1 MPISAA
7 EFSSTTILRY
17 PRSTKGMPVP
27 VLIRAL
33 LAACILLP
41 IPRSTAD
48 ESSASAPLLLKARS
62 RTQTAADSERWHS
75 TTTTLNWNPR
85 ETCIIVCDMWD
96 HHWCV
101 PSEQRVGEMAPHMN
115 RVLNAARARGVF
127 IIHCPSD
134 TMEAYADH
142 PARLRAINAAP
153 AETSPPLQKWVR
165 LLPEREGSLPIDDAD
180 GGCDCDP
187 PVPSRRVWTRQ
198 HPAIEIQAADAIT
211 DNDEAFRLMRERG
224 IRNVIVMGVHT
235 NMCVLG
241 RPFSIRQM
249 VLQGQNVV
257 LVRDLTDTM
266 YNPAR
271 APFVSHFSGNDL
283 VTEHIEQYWC
293 PSITSTDLCGEAPF
307 QFRDDKRPHLVVVV
321 SEPEYETEQS
331 LTEFRQELLQRYRV
345 SMVYGDSNDGSVLP
359 GADVITTADLLLLSV
374 RRRTLKPQQLQLF
387 RDFVSAGK
395 PVIGIR
401 TSSHPFHLRNQ
412 SPPEGR
418 ADWPEFD
425 LQVNGGQYTNHHG
438 NGPITQLEPAAGKE
452 QHPLLKGINLNDLTG
467 QGSLYKVRPLA
478 DSTTPVLIGSIPNQE
493 SEPVAWINRRA
504 DGGHTFYTSLGHR
517 GDFAQPGFR
526 QLLLNACDWLLQQE

>member
-1 MPISAA
+1 MRFLP
-7 EFSSTTILRY
+7 ST
-17 PRSTKGMPVP
+17 
-27 VLIRAL
+27 L
-33 LAACILLP
+33 LAVCLLLP
-41 IPRSTAD
+41 VTRSTAD
-48 ESSASAPLLLKARS
+48 EPSAGSVLQLQARS
-62 RTQTAADSERWHS
+62 RTQTTADSGRWHS
-75 TTTTLNWNPR
+75 TTTTLNWKPR

-101 PSEQRVGEMAPHMN
+101 PSEQRVAEMATHMN
-115 RVLNAARARGVF
+115 RVINAARARGVF

-134 TMEAYADH
+134 TMDAYTGH
-142 PARLRAINAAP
+142 PARLRAINAA
-153 AETSPPLQKWVR
+153 ATETSPPLQNWVR
-165 LLPEREGSLPIDDAD
+165 LLPEREGTLPIDDSD

-198 HPAIEIQAADAIT
+198 HPGIEIQAEDAIT
-211 DNDEAFRLMRERG
+211 DNDEAFRLMRQRG

-266 YNPAR
+266 YNPAK

-283 VTEHIEQYWC
+283 VTEHIEQFWC
-293 PSITSTDLCGEAPF
+293 PSITSTDLSGEAPF
-307 QFRDDKRPHLVVVV
+307 RFRDDKRPHLAVVV

-331 LTEFRQELLQRYRV
+331 LTELRQELLKHYRV
-345 SMVYGDSNDGSVLP
+345 SMVYGDNGDGSLLP
-359 GADVITTADLLLLSV
+359 GADVITNADLLLLSV
-374 RRRTLKPQQLQLF
+374 RRRTLMPRQLQLF
-387 RDFVSAGK
+387 RDFIASGK

-412 SPPEGR
+412 PAPEGR

-425 LQVNGGQYTNHHG
+425 LQVNGGRYTNHHG
-438 NGPITQLEPAAGKE
+438 DGPVTLLEAAPGQQ
-452 QHPLLKGINLNDLTG
+452 QHPLLSGIALEELTG
-467 QGSLYKVRPLA
+467 RGSLYKVRPLA
-478 DSTTPVLIGSIPNQE
+478 DSTTPVLIGRIPDQE
-493 SEPVAWINRRA
+493 PEPVAWINHRA
-504 DGGHTFYTSLGHR
+504 DGGRTFYTSLGHR

-526 QLLLNACDWLLQQE
+526 RLLLNACDWLLHND